1 MKPLACLGIAVLDK
15 LFQVEG
21 FPTTGGKYVA
31 KGYREVGGG
40 PAATA
45 ACAAV
50 RLGHACHL
58 MARIGN
64 DSCGNAIAEE
74 LRRYGVDTRWLHRI
88 DGAVSGVSGILVD
101 QHGERMIINYQ
112 DPTLD
117 VSADWLDQVDFGDYA
132 ALLVDVRWM
141 AGAEKALDAAR
152 KAGIPTVLDADMNP
166 ASILPLVQRAD
177 HVAFS
182 HPGLAKLTGTDDV
195 EQGLRKAATMTH
207 GRVYVTVGK
216 DGCYWLE
223 EDRLE
228 FEPGL
233 KVAVV
238 DTTGAGDVFHG
249 ALLVAIAEGFEMR
262 RAMRFANQ
270 VAALK
275 CTRSGGRDGI
285 PSRAQVDECLK

>member
-15 LFQVEG
+15 LFQVES

-31 KGYREVGGG
+31 QGYREVGGG

-45 ACAAV
+45 ACAVV

-64 DSCGNAIAEE
+64 DSCGNAIAGE
-74 LRRYGVDTRWLHRI
+74 LRRYGVDTRWLRQI
-88 DGAVSGVSGILVD
+88 DGAVSGLSGILVD

-117 VSADWLDQVDFGDYA
+117 LSTDWLDQIDFGDYA

-166 ASILPLVQRAD
+166 GSILPLVQRAD

-182 HPGLAKLTGTDDV
+182 HSGLTRLSGTGDV
-195 EQGLRKAATMTH
+195 EQGLRKAAGMTC
-207 GRVYVTVGK
+207 GRVYVTAGR

-223 EDRLE
+223 GERLE

-249 ALLVAIAEGFEMR
+249 ALLVAIAEGFETR
-262 RAMRFANQ
+262 QAMRFANQ

-285 PSRAQVDECLK
+285 PLRSQVDECLK